1 MSETNKTL
9 VHRIAEEVW
18 NERRYDR
25 FDKFFAV
32 DFVNNDPCAPEV
44 KNLEQLKQWVVGIH
58 KGFSDHHV
66 TIEDMIAEGDNVVK
80 VWSTKGTHDGDLM
93 GIPPTNKQIN
103 LSGITIYR
111 IVDGKAKECVWAY
124 DNYSFLVQV
133 GVIPSE

>member
-1 MSETNKTL
+1 
-9 VHRIAEEVW
+9 
-18 NERRYDR
+18 
-25 FDKFFAV
+25 
-32 DFVNNDPCAPEV
+32 
-44 KNLEQLKQWVVGIH
+44 VVEIH

-66 TIEDMIAEGDNVVK
+66 TIEDMIAENDNVVK